1 MRFSTL
7 FIGKALLLLLIF
19 RIHECSAQTD
29 NFKHWIQTL
38 TDSSL
43 GGRPAGTQ
51 FEKATAQLLEKEI
64 KQLGLKARQQPFRY
78 HDADANDT
86 LSATN
91 IYTYI
96 DHHTDSTILISAHY
110 DHLGKNISKSKE
122 IRVTTFHPGAN
133 DNASGVAMLLYLLKT
148 KKQWMSRRYNYVIV
162 FYSAHE
168 PGLFGSTEFYEKIV
182 SKYKFKAV
190 INFDM
195 LGRLYQQQLH
205 VAANAAVPIKDDSLH
220 IIQENEEVLTQLDT
234 KAYHQHG
241 ITCYN
246 VSTGLF
252 PEYHTTKDLEN
263 RINYDGMVSIYLWL
277 KKWLV
282 EISRP

>member
-1 MRFSTL
+1 M
-7 FIGKALLLLLIF
+7 
-19 RIHECSAQTD
+19 
-29 NFKHWIQTL
+29 
-38 TDSSL
+38 
-43 GGRPAGTQ
+43 GGRPAGTRY
-51 FEKATAQLLEKEI
+51 ESATAKLLEKEL
-64 KQLGLKARQQPFRY
+64 KQLGLKANRHQFRY
-78 HDADANDT
+78 RDLDANDT

-91 IYTYI
+91 IYTCI
-96 DHHTDSTILISAHY
+96 DHRADSTIVISAHY

-122 IRVTTFHPGAN
+122 IRVHTFHPGAN

-148 KKQWMSRRYNYVIV
+148 KKQWMSPHYNYVIV

-168 PGLFGSTEFYEKIV
+168 PGLFGSTAFFEKVI

-195 LGRLYQQQLH
+195 VGRLYQHQLH
-205 VAANAAVPIKDDSLH
+205 VATNAAVSIKDDSLQT
-220 IIQENEEVLTQLDT
+220 ILDNEKVLTQLDT
-234 KAYHQHG
+234 REYYQHG

-246 VSTGLF
+246 ISTGLF
-252 PEYHTTKDLEN
+252 TEYHTTKDLEN
-263 RINYDGMVSIYLWL
+263 RINYDGMVSIYWWL